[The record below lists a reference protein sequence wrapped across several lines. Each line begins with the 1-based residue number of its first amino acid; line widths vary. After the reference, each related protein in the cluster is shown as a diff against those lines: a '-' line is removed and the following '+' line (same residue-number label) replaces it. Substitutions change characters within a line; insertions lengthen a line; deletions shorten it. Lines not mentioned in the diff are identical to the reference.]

1 MGTGLTTG
9 RPLTAATRSVQTS
22 LIRTMTLDVPP
33 PSSLSTP
40 INVPLKTLTGPGPS
54 NVSDRV
60 LQAQSLPTL
69 GHLHPEFTKIMDDIK
84 AGVQYIFQTKN
95 PMSLALSATGHAA
108 MECVMVNMLEPGTT
122 ILVANNGIWG
132 QRSQDMAN
140 RQGAEV
146 KEVTTPAGTNFSL
159 STLEAAVEKHKPD
172 ILFITHGE
180 SSTGVVQPLEGVGA
194 MCHAHNCL
202 LAVDTVASLGG
213 VSVQADELE
222 IDVIY
227 TGSQKVLGVPPG
239 TAPISFSPKAVAY
252 FESRTKP
259 PCSFYLDL
267 SWLGQ
272 YWNCW
277 EGKGRIYHHTGPV
290 NTMHGLREGLALVA
304 EEGLEN
310 CWRRHRLAADHLQTG
325 VRELGL
331 EMFVEDPKSRLPTVN
346 TIKVP
351 EGIDFM
357 AVCQHAMKNHL
368 VEISG
373 GLGPSAGKVWRIGV
387 MGNNAN
393 IETVSKVLVAF
404 KEALAAQGWKGAM

>member
-1 MGTGLTTG
+1 
-9 RPLTAATRSVQTS
+9 
-22 LIRTMTLDVPP
+22 MTLDVAPP
-33 PSSLSTP
+33 ASLSEP

-95 PMSLALSATGHAA
+95 PMTFALSATGHAA
-108 MECVMVNMLEPGTT
+108 MECVMTNMLEPGKTVL
-122 ILVANNGIWG
+122 IANNGIWG
-132 QRSQDMAN
+132 IRSADMAR
-140 RQGAEV
+140 RQGATV
-146 KEVTTPAGTNFSL
+146 KEITTPTGTCFTLDQITAGIK
-159 STLEAAVEKHKPD
+159 EHKPD
-172 ILFITHGE
+172 LLFVTHGE
-180 SSTGVVQPLEGVGA
+180 SSTGVLQPLEGLGPL
-194 MCHAHNCL
+194 CHANNCL

-213 VSVQADELE
+213 TPVHADQLE

-239 TAPISFSPKAVAY
+239 SAPISFSPKATAA
-252 FESRTKP
+252 FKARKNP

-267 SWLGQ
+267 GWLGE

-277 EGKGRIYHHTGPV
+277 PDKGRVYHHTAPV
-290 NTMHGLREGLALVA
+290 NTLYGLREGLAIVA

-310 CWRRHRLAADHLQTG
+310 VWRRHKLCAEHLQTG
-325 VRELGL
+325 LRDLGL
-331 EMFVEDPKSRLPTVN
+331 EMFVPDPKARLPTVN
-346 TIKVP
+346 TIKIPQGVDGP
-351 EGIDFM
+351 
-357 AVCQHAMKNHL
+357 AVSGFCMKNHL

-373 GLGPSAGKVWRIGV
+373 GLGPTAGKVWRIGV

-393 IETVSKVLVAF
+393 IKTVSKVLDAF
-404 KEALAAQGWKGAM
+404 KEALKAQGK

>member
-1 MGTGLTTG
+1 
-9 RPLTAATRSVQTS
+9 
-22 LIRTMTLDVPP
+22 MTLDVAPP
-33 PSSLSTP
+33 ASLSEP

-95 PMSLALSATGHAA
+95 PMTFALSATGHAA
-108 MECVMVNMLEPGTT
+108 MECVMTNMLEPGKTVL
-122 ILVANNGIWG
+122 IANNGIWG
-132 QRSQDMAN
+132 VRSADMAR
-140 RQGAEV
+140 RQGATV
-146 KEVTTPAGTNFSL
+146 KEITTPTGTCFTLDQITAGVK
-159 STLEAAVEKHKPD
+159 EHKPD
-172 ILFITHGE
+172 LLFVTHGE
-180 SSTGVVQPLEGVGA
+180 SSTGVLQPLEGLGPL
-194 MCHAHNCL
+194 CHANNCL

-213 VSVQADELE
+213 TPVHADQLE

-239 TAPISFSPKAVAY
+239 SAPISFSPKATAA
-252 FESRTKP
+252 FKARKNP

-267 SWLGQ
+267 GWLGE

-277 EGKGRIYHHTGPV
+277 PDKGRVYHHTAPV
-290 NTMHGLREGLALVA
+290 NTLYGLREGLAIVA

-310 CWRRHRLAADHLQTG
+310 CWRRHKLCAEHLQTG
-325 VRELGL
+325 LRDLGL
-331 EMFVEDPKSRLPTVN
+331 EMFVPDPKARLPTVN
-346 TIKVP
+346 TIKIPQGVDGP
-351 EGIDFM
+351 
-357 AVCQHAMKNHL
+357 AVSGYCMKNHL

-373 GLGPSAGKVWRIGV
+373 GLGPTAGKVWRIGV

-393 IETVSKVLVAF
+393 IKTVSKVLDAF
-404 KEALAAQGWKGAM
+404 KEALKAQGK